1 MRTIFTVE
9 YMGREIEA
17 VFYPDA
23 EIVGFF
29 YKDSKEEACKRF
41 VLVGDWRKDTNKG
54 VALKKPIWRALHD
67 HVKTMIWA
75 KEAFK
80 ED

>member
-9 YMGREIEA
+9 FKGREIEA
-17 VFYPDA
+17 VFYPEA

-41 VLVGDWRKDTNKG
+41 VLVGDWGKETNKG
-54 VALKKPIWRALHD
+54 VALKKPIWRALHT
-67 HVKTMIWA
+67 HVKTMILL
-75 KEAFK
+75 KEVFG